1 MAVNPNPFGGHP
13 YGDAPFGP
21 GIEEEEGGGVNCK
34 LVLNDGTSRVLLND
48 GSSKL
53 LLNDDS
59 CTADPGDARARAT
72 AQCMMSGSLGY
83 YAMVSSLHPIG
94 CGIAAT

>member
-21 GIEEEEGGGVNCK
+21 AIEEEEGGGGVNCK

-48 GSSKL
+48 GTSKL

-59 CTADPGDARARAT
+59 CTADGAAFARAT